1 MMNVDEYQ
9 RWRDDPL
16 TVKYH
21 QFLRDYRLSL
31 MEKWA
36 VGALKDE
43 ELLAM
48 GRCQMAADLTELD
61 DDFIASFYRQS
72 PKEEK
77 GSDDVREDQA
87 TGR

>member
-1 MMNVDEYQ
+1 MMTVDEYQ
-9 RWRDDPL
+9 RWKDDPL
-16 TVKYH
+16 TVKFH

-31 MEKWA
+31 MERWA

-48 GRCQMAADLTELD
+48 GRCQLAQDLVELS
-61 DDFIASFYRQS
+61 DDFVSEFYRQT
-72 PKEEK
+72 KEAK